1 MDGSEDS
8 KLSIRKLPGMVVGN
22 RRLDNGQIYEQQ
34 VEDPIEIHEV
44 PEDSNS
50 GYKTSDAVYVLKEN
64 DQIEI
69 EVKDD
74 ELYSKRIDT

>member
-1 MDGSEDS
+1 MNGSEDY
-8 KLSIRKLPGMVVGN
+8 KLSIRKLTGMVVGN
-22 RRLDNGQIYEQQ
+22 RRVDIGQIYEQQ

-44 PEDSNS
+44 PDDSNF
-50 GYKTSDAVYVLKEN
+50 GYKTSDAAYVLKEN

-74 ELYSKRIDT
+74 DLYS